1 MIAKTEMDKK
11 IFELAL
17 NTDHKTLGIW
27 AAECA
32 ERVLPYFEKKRP
44 ENMRPRE
51 AIVALREWVRTGIFK
66 MASVRKYSLDA
77 HAAARD
83 VSEDNVARSAARAAG
98 QAMATAHVKTH
109 SIAAALYATTVIRDA
124 TNNHEAVIKERQWQ
138 YERLVELKKN
148 SEIRD

>member
-1 MIAKTEMDKK
+1 MIAKTEMDVE
-11 IFELAL
+11 IHELAL
-17 NTDHKTLGIW
+17 ITDHKTLGAW
-27 AAECA
+27 AADCA
-32 ERVLPYFEKKRP
+32 ERVLPYFETKRP
-44 ENMRPRE
+44 EDVRPRE
-51 AIVALREWVRTGIFK
+51 AIGALREWVRTGEFK

-83 VSEDNVARSAARAAG
+83 VIEDDVARSAARAAG

-138 YERLVELKKN
+138 YEHLVELRKT
-148 SEIRD
+148 D